1 MLDLP
6 FCTVKLATMALTPE
20 QLADIRTRIPARPET
35 DIPMPYEDLV
45 RKILTEGTLKS
56 DRTGTGT
63 VSLFGQQ
70 MRFDLSEYFPLL
82 TTKTVFFKGLAYEL
96 LWFLKGSTNVRW
108 LQERNVHIW
117 DEWADENGDLGPVY
131 GAQWRSWP
139 APTPDDPNRTIDQI
153 LILSRITRILVVWSC
168 PLGIL
173 PKWRIWRCRHA
184 TRSSS
189 STWPTAGFPVSCI
202 SVPAICSSAYRSI
215 SHPIRC

>member
-70 MRFDLSEYFPLL
+70 MRFDLSEYFRCSRRRR
-82 TTKTVFFKGLAYEL
+82 FF
-96 LWFLKGSTNVRW
+96 SR
-108 LQERNVHIW
+108 
-117 DEWADENGDLGPVY
+117 DLPMSCY
-131 GAQWRSWP
+131 G
-139 APTPDDPNRTIDQI
+139 
-153 LILSRITRILVVWSC
+153 
-168 PLGIL
+168 
-173 PKWRIWRCRHA
+173 
-184 TRSSS
+184 
-189 STWPTAGFPVSCI
+189 
-202 SVPAICSSAYRSI
+202 Y
-215 SHPIRC
+215 